1 MLSEQL
7 SVYKYHRRASPNKV
21 RTSEEALRGVYAY
34 PESTDIGI
42 LGDEDI
48 WRLYRR
54 GAKHIVTCDISA
66 RNCEAIAA
74 QLDHVGLLDRLSGV
88 TVELKRENIFD
99 VIPRYDRIHSV
110 FFDFEKCLHPRET
123 SNTGNGREQ
132 LDLWKPQVLMTRL
145 TPQAHVHFTYA
156 RSVRQQGHESML
168 YWRDAHLE
176 FARSMA
182 SKLPVDTS
190 HIDWELLEPEAT
202 SLWFAMIVNHM
213 FGYTTD
219 SAILAEG
226 LFDEPE
232 EGFLVDGEYRN
243 YNDKGRV
250 PMQTTW
256 FSLALVDNPAEHL
269 EKSLTQM
276 QVAFARTKP

>member
-1 MLSEQL
+1 
-7 SVYKYHRRASPNKV
+7 
-21 RTSEEALRGVYAY
+21 
-34 PESTDIGI
+34 
-42 LGDEDI
+42 
-48 WRLYRR
+48 
-54 GAKHIVTCDISA
+54 
-66 RNCEAIAA
+66 
-74 QLDHVGLLDRLSGV
+74 
-88 TVELKRENIFD
+88 
-99 VIPRYDRIHSV
+99 
-110 FFDFEKCLHPRET
+110 
-123 SNTGNGREQ
+123 
-132 LDLWKPQVLMTRL
+132 
-145 TPQAHVHFTYA
+145 
-156 RSVRQQGHESML
+156 ML

-182 SKLPVDTS
+182 SKIPVDTS

-202 SLWFAMIVNHM
+202 SLWFAMVVNHM

-256 FSLALVDNPAEHL
+256 FSLALVNNPAEHL
-269 EKSLTQM
+269 EKSLAQM